1 MSKERLS
8 AIEFYKS
15 VAKTDPKMVKR
26 AKVSGINIT
35 AIDPQYQTELATEAF
50 NSLYGNEW
58 GIKDINFSTRRYG
71 EGANLVEVMT
81 LKGVFYYPDG
91 DFEYAVSGKSYYVS
105 QKGYPMLDTEIEKK
119 LLTNFK
125 SKCLSILGFN
135 ADVFKGM
142 FDDSAYVNEMI
153 GEHTIISPEQ
163 LSEITKLIT
172 DTKTDLKKFNENFG
186 ISKTSELPIA
196 HFNKAIAMLNAKK
209 AKLAKEAKE
218 AKNENNK

>member
-15 VAKTDPKMVKR
+15 VEKTDPKMIKR
-26 AKVSGINIT
+26 AKVGGINIA
-35 AIDPQYQTELATEAF
+35 AIDPQYQTELATKAF

-58 GIKDINFSTRRYG
+58 GIKDIEFLTRTYG
-71 EGANLVEVMT
+71 EGTNFTEVMT

-91 DFEYAVSGKSYYVS
+91 DFEYRVSGKSFYIS
-105 QKGYPMLDTEIEKK
+105 KGGYPQIDTEIEKK

-142 FDDSAYVNEMI
+142 FDDSNYVNEMV
-153 GEHTIISPEQ
+153 GEHTMIIVEQ
-163 LSEITKLIT
+163 LQEITKLIT
-172 DTKTDLKKFNENFG
+172 DTQTDLQKFNKNFG
-186 ISKTSELPIA
+186 INKTSDLPISQ
-196 HFNKAIAMLNAKK
+196 FNKAIAMLNAKK
-209 AKLAKEAKE
+209 AKLAKET
-218 AKNENNK
+218 KNENNK